1 MLFFPV
7 MELFYTIQGEGFH
20 QGKAAYFLRIAG
32 CDVGCIWCDV
42 KDSWSSNY
50 PKKSI
55 NDILT
60 EITLSSAEIVVITGG
75 EPTLYDLSQLT
86 VALKNNGIHTH
97 LETSAS
103 NIITG
108 QWDWICISPKKF
120 KRPLIENMILANELK
135 IIIYNKSDFL
145 WAEQY
150 AAMVSNEC
158 QLFLQPEWSVKNI
171 MLPNIITYIKKN
183 PKWYLSIQ
191 IHKYIDVP

>member
-1 MLFFPV
+1 MIFFPV